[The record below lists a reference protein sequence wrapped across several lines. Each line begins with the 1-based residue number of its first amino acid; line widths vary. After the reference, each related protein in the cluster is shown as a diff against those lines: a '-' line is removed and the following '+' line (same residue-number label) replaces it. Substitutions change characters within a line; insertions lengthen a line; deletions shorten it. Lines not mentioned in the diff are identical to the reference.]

1 MSRESL
7 ERVPAVAAAAALHV
21 GVIVL
26 ALVLGKMF
34 DRPGD
39 GDHITTVTLMTS
51 ADVAA
56 AREAMQTE
64 QSQQASTPTPTPQA
78 AEPIPQ
84 PAPTPAPTPAPPQPK
99 PAPQPTPTP
108 TSNQARGN
116 TTTSKAN
123 AKPAPTMDF
132 DALAKSLE
140 ANTKASGG
148 KPSSAQRGPQR
159 APKPI
164 HVGSPSGANSPAAKA
179 AIASMQDGLQR
190 LWNPSCEVLGGDD
203 ITIVLHYQVD
213 AGGILHPKSVT
224 STEANSTN
232 PLIKAASERAVR
244 AVYQYFAT
252 PGVPTAEL
260 PPDNDYT
267 ANFNPKLSC
276 SPR

>member
-7 ERVPAVAAAAALHV
+7 ERVPAVAVAAVLHV

-26 ALVLGKMF
+26 ALMFGKMF
-34 DRPGD
+34 DKPGD

-56 AREAMQTE
+56 AREAMQADP
-64 QSQQASTPTPTPQA
+64 SQDASTPTPTPQA
-78 AEPIPQ
+78 ADPAPQ

-99 PAPQPTPTP
+99 PTPTP
-108 TSNQARGN
+108 QAKGN
-116 TTTSKAN
+116 TTTAKAN
-123 AKPAPTMDF
+123 AKPAPPVDL
-132 DALAKSLE
+132 DRLAQSLE
-140 ANTKASGG
+140 ASAKAASG
-148 KPSSAQRGPQR
+148 KPSSAPRGPLH

-164 HVGSPSGANSPAAKA
+164 RVGTPSGANSPAAKA

-224 STEANSTN
+224 STEANANN

-260 PPDNDYT
+260 PPDTNYT
-267 ANFNPKLSC
+267 ANFNPKQSC
-276 SPR
+276 SQR